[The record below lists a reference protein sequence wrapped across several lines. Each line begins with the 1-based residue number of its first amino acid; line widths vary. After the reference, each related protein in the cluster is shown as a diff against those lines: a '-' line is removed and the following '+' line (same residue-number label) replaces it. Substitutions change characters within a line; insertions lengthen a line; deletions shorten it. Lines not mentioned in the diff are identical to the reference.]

1 MAPKVQAS
9 EMMNSHI
16 TSFFDGIANG
26 EASITPAPCP
36 MLRLASLTVPPG
48 IVLQLHP
55 QNEQKVDPQHAHEMP
70 VVRRGIEGAPAQRVC
85 SAVKFQHHSS
95 QSAEPTEYVKHMDT
109 SENIEE
115 GAVRVGG
122 KVKSLRPQIQPRQVL
137 PNDENQA

>member
-9 EMMNSHI
+9 EMINSHI

-48 IVLQLHP
+48 IVLQLHHKK
-55 QNEQKVDPQHAHEMP
+55 EQKVEPRQSNVP
-70 VVRRGIEGAPAQRVC
+70 RVVRRGIEGAPAQRVC

-95 QSAEPTEYVKHMDT
+95 QSAEPTEYVKYMDT
-109 SENIEE
+109 SENEEE
-115 GAVRVGG
+115 GTYRVGG
-122 KVKSLRPQIQPRQVL
+122 MI
-137 PNDENQA
+137 NIF